1 MKNTFLDG
9 IAKELQY
16 ILLDNEIE
24 LGVEEE
30 ADYIDTLAHL
40 ISLDIRVEEMKQLI
54 LENRA
59 KIENEIENENEN
71 DNNDSSK

>member
-1 MKNTFLDG
+1 MDVVKNSFLDG

-16 ILLDNEIE
+16 ILLDHEID
-24 LGVEEE
+24 LGAEEE

-59 KIENEIENENEN
+59 KIESES
-71 DNNDSSK
+71 DQSSK